1 MIFGAGG
8 FIGANLTTALNSK
21 GYETIPISSKTPGI
35 FNSTTGLLSETFNIP
50 TRVDTIFYLSQSPF
64 YRNAIDN
71 YAHMLAVNVTSPT
84 ILANMA
90 RKAGVRRFIYA
101 STGNV
106 YRESFNPHNEASPV
120 RREDFYA
127 LSKLMAEEALNLY
140 APDLE
145 IIHARIFGVYGP
157 GQQEKLIPNLVNRI
171 LNNKEVLLEPSL
183 QELKTQDIQG
193 LKLSLINIRDLIV
206 MLTKFIDV
214 SIEASSSIINLS
226 GPEVSS
232 IRQICN
238 LIARHLNLSVIFK
251 TSAYQRTMNLIS
263 DSTKQYQLLG
273 TPNICLEEGLHEY
286 CQSLLLNV

>member
-8 FIGANLTTALNSK
+8 FIGANLIKALNSK
-21 GYETIPISSKTPGI
+21 GYETIPISSKNPGV
-35 FNSTTGLLSETFNIP
+35 FNSITGLLSETFNIP
-50 TRVDTIFYLSQSPF
+50 AEVDTIFYLSQSPF
-64 YRNAIDN
+64 YRNGLN
-71 YAHMLAVNVTSPT
+71 HPAHMLAVNVTSPT

-140 APDLE
+140 ASDLE
-145 IIHARIFGVYGP
+145 ITHARIFGVYGP
-157 GQQEKLIPNLVNRI
+157 QQQEKLIPNLVNRI
-171 LNNKEVLLEPSL
+171 LSNEEVLLEPSL
-183 QELKTQDIQG
+183 EELKTQDIQG
-193 LKLSLINIRDLIV
+193 LKLSLINIRDLVV
-206 MLTKFIDV
+206 MLTRLIDIPTGGV
-214 SIEASSSIINLS
+214 INLS
-226 GPEVSS
+226 GPEILS
-232 IRQICN
+232 IRQICT
-238 LIARHLNLSVIFK
+238 LIARHLNLPVIFK
-251 TSAYQRTMNLIS
+251 TSAHQRSMNLIS

-273 TPNICLEEGLHEY
+273 NPNICFEEGFHEY